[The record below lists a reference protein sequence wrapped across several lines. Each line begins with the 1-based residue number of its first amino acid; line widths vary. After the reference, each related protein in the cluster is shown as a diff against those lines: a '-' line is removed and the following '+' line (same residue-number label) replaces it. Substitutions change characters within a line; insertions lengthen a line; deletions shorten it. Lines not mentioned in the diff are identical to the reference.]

1 MWQVIITKDTM
12 PYTVRADESVA
23 RALEKIDSNRRGVVL
38 VSDAENRLVGV
49 LTDGD
54 FRRWIVRSGSDP
66 QIVAVSKAMNS
77 SPRSLS
83 LKASSAEIKSFL
95 AKNKGILPI
104 LDDMGHIISCAFRR
118 EKEFFIGNRRISG
131 DDPTFIIAE
140 IGLNHNGDISL
151 GKELVEAALA
161 AGADCAKFQL
171 RDMDSLYRSSKDRI
185 HGEDL
190 GVEYTL
196 DLIRESSLPAS
207 KVLELMEYTEI
218 LGLTPLCTPWDQVSA
233 QTLFDFGVPAFKVAS
248 ADLTNE
254 PLLDFLCDF
263 RLPLFVST
271 GMSTESEICQ
281 TVELLQESGAS
292 YALLHCNSAY
302 PAAYR
307 DLNLSYINRLAEIG
321 QCPVGYSGHE
331 RGISIPVS
339 AVALGARIVEKHI
352 TLDKSMR
359 GNDHVVS
366 LLPHEFEQM
375 VREIRNIEEAMG
387 TDEPRRLS
395 QGEQLNRLSLSK
407 SLVAA
412 QDLGEGTE
420 VRITDI
426 AVKSPGRG
434 IQPNR
439 VRDLVGKVLQRPIEQ
454 GDFFFESDLT
464 PPTDIPRSFSF
475 MRHWGLPVRFHDWQ
489 ILAEKSNPDFL
500 EFHLSYRDLDLDF
513 TDFIPEALDYSLVV
527 HSPDLFHNDLIL
539 DLASQNADIRSAS
552 SQELQRVV
560 DLTSAMAK
568 RFRGGEQPKVVV
580 SLGGSSLD
588 RPWPIAERDQGY
600 ERVISELEKV
610 ESKDVEL
617 LAQTLPP
624 YPWYLGGQRYCN
636 LFVDPAETVRFSK
649 DTAIRLCFD
658 VAHTKLACNY
668 LKSSFED
675 ATHMLL
681 PASGHTHLVDAA
693 GVDGEGLQIDE
704 GDINWRVLTEKMNEL
719 TPSLSFIP
727 EIWQGHIEGGQGFW
741 TALTRLESHFN
752 QNYAK

>member
-1 MWQVIITKDTM
+1 MIITKDTL
-12 PYTVRADESVA
+12 PYTVRDDESVA
-23 RALEKIDSNRRGVVL
+23 RALEKIDSNRRGSVL
-38 VSDAENRLVGV
+38 VSDSENRLVGV

-54 FRRWIVRSGSDP
+54 FRRWIVKEGVDP

-83 LKASSAEIKSFL
+83 LSASPAEIRNYL
-95 AKNKGILPI
+95 ARNQGILPL
-104 LDDMGHIISCAFRR
+104 LDNMDHIVSCAFSR
-118 EKEFFIGNRRISG
+118 EEEFFIGSRRISA

-151 GKELVEAALA
+151 GKQLVEAALI

-171 RDMDSLYRSSKDRI
+171 RDMDSLYRSSEGRTY
-185 HGEDL
+185 GEDL

-196 DLIRESSLPAS
+196 DLIRESSLQVS
-207 KVLELMEYTEI
+207 EVLELMDYAQAI
-218 LGLTPLCTPWDQVSA
+218 GLTPLCTPWDQVSA
-233 QTLFDFGVPAFKVAS
+233 QALFDFGVPGFKVAS

-254 PLLDFLCDF
+254 PLLEFLCEF
-263 RLPLFVST
+263 GLPIIVST
-271 GMSTESEICQ
+271 GMSTEAEIHQ
-281 TVELLQESGAS
+281 TVALLHGSAAS

-302 PAAYR
+302 PAAYK
-307 DLNLSYINRLAEIG
+307 DLNLNYLKRLAEIG

-331 RGISIPVS
+331 RGTSIPVA
-339 AVALGARIVEKHI
+339 AVAMGARIVEKHI

-366 LLPHEFEQM
+366 LLPREFEQM
-375 VREIRNIEEAMG
+375 VRDIRNTEDAMG
-387 TDEPRRLS
+387 TDKPRRLS

-412 QDLGEGTE
+412 QDLHEGVE

-439 VRDLVGKVLQRPIEQ
+439 MRDLVGKVLRRSIEQ

-464 PPTDIPRSFSF
+464 PPTDVPKDFSF
-475 MRHWGLPVRFHDWQ
+475 TRPWGLPVRFHDWQ
-489 ILAEKSNPDFL
+489 FLAEKSNPDFL

-513 TDFIPEALDYSLVV
+513 ENFIPKKLDYSLVV

-539 DLASQNADIRSAS
+539 DLASQKEDIRRASAR
-552 SQELQRVV
+552 ELQRVI

-568 RFRGGEQPKVVV
+568 RFNGGVQPKVVV

-588 RPWPIAERDQGY
+588 SPWPTEERNKGY
-600 ERVISELEKV
+600 ERVISELKNV
-610 ESKDVEL
+610 EPKGVEL

-624 YPWYLGGQRYCN
+624 YPWYMGGQRYCN
-636 LFVDPAETVRFSK
+636 LFVDPAETVIFSE
-649 DTAIRLCFD
+649 TAAIRICFD
-658 VAHTKLACNY
+658 VAHTKLACNS
-668 LKSSFED
+668 LKKSFED
-675 ATHMLL
+675 ATHLLL
-681 PASGHTHLVDAA
+681 PVSGHTHLVDAA

-704 GDINWRVLTEKMNEL
+704 GDINWQLFTEKMNEL
-719 TPSLSFIP
+719 TPTLSFIP
-727 EIWQGHIEGGQGFW
+727 EIWQGHIEGGLGFW
-741 TALTRLESHFN
+741 TALTRLESHF
-752 QNYAK
+752 KKTEIK